1 MKRILLLCAM
11 VLSMVPVFGQTAT
24 EMLAEIEGKWE
35 LDNSGNVTFTRV
47 IEVPG
52 VSKDDLYTRV
62 LSYFTYNYNRGD
74 DIVQIQD
81 KEQGLIVGK
90 GIYSEVHVGRSIATT
105 TVDVS
110 HILRVDIKDG
120 RLRAMISLTEYRNTL
135 HYNNGTNKVA
145 TYPVSSRY
153 PITEKRD
160 AQKTVMG
167 KAFYKSY
174 LAAMESLDNLE
185 KSVKEGNTGS
195 ESADW

>member
-11 VLSMVPVFGQTAT
+11 VLSMVPVFGQSAT

-35 LDNSGNVTFTRV
+35 LDNNENVTFTRV

-62 LSYFTYNYNRGD
+62 LSYFTYNYNSGD
-74 DIVQIQD
+74 DVVQIQD

-90 GIYSEVHVGRSIATT
+90 GIYSEVHVGISLYKTI
-105 TVDVS
+105 VDVY

-120 RLRAMISLTEYRNTL
+120 RLRAMISLTEYRNAV
-135 HYNNGTNKVA
+135 HYNTGVKVSN
-145 TYPVSSRY
+145 YLVSSRY

-160 AQKTVMG
+160 AQKNVMG

-195 ESADW
+195 ESDAW

>member
-1 MKRILLLCAM
+1 
-11 VLSMVPVFGQTAT
+11 
-24 EMLAEIEGKWE
+24 

-47 IEVPG
+47 IEVPE
-52 VSKDDLYTRV
+52 VSKDDLYSRV

-90 GIYSEVHVGRSIATT
+90 GMYPEVHVGRSIAKT
-105 TVDVS
+105 TVDVY

-120 RLRAMISLTEYRNTL
+120 RLRAMISLTEYRNTVVG
-135 HYNNGTNKVA
+135 NTGVPKVA
-145 TYPVSSRY
+145 TYPVSGRY
-153 PITEKRD
+153 PIVERD
-160 AQKTVMG
+160 AQKTVMS

-174 LAAMESLDNLE
+174 LAAMASLDNLE

-195 ESADW
+195 ESTDW

>member
-1 MKRILLLCAM
+1 M
-11 VLSMVPVFGQTAT
+11 VLFMVPVFGQSAT

-52 VSKDDLYTRV
+52 VSKNDLYSRV

-90 GIYSEVHVGRSIATT
+90 GMYPKVHVGRSIAIIT
-105 TVDVS
+105 TVDVY

-120 RLRAMISLTEYRNTL
+120 RLRAMISLTEYRNTVAG
-135 HYNNGTNKVA
+135 NTGVPKVS
-145 TYPVSSRY
+145 TYPVSGRY
-153 PITEKRD
+153 PIIEKD
-160 AQKTVMG
+160 AQKTVMS

-174 LAAMESLDNLE
+174 LAAMASLDNLE
-185 KSVKEGNTGS
+185 KSVKEGNVGG
-195 ESADW
+195 ESDVW

>member
-1 MKRILLLCAM
+1 MKRILLLCAT
-11 VLSMVPVFGQTAT
+11 VLFMMPVFGQSAK

-47 IEVPG
+47 VEVPG
-52 VSKDDLYTRV
+52 VSKNDLYSRV

-90 GIYSEVHVGRSIATT
+90 GMYPEVHIGKSIAKTI
-105 TVDVS
+105 VDVY

-120 RLRAMISLTEYRNTL
+120 RVRAMISLTEYRNTL
-135 HYNNGTNKVA
+135 HYNNGTNEVF
-145 TYPVSSRY
+145 THPVSSRY
-153 PITEKRD
+153 PIIERD
-160 AQKTVMG
+160 SQKTVMS

-174 LAAMESLDNLE
+174 LAAMASLDGLE

-195 ESADW
+195 ESDAW